1 MIRRMFALIAMT
13 AAPLPAAAQGVS
25 LQVGRLFDDGG
36 WTAYSLSW
44 TRTLLGPVGM
54 QMGGSWLQGPRSS
67 ERLFGGMV
75 DASLFRGGRPGAY
88 VIGGVA
94 AGLGTGA
101 AESWWRSWSAGAG
114 YELIPLPYLS
124 IGVEGRYREMMPAR
138 RSGAELAFRIGTS
151 FGSARTPR
159 LLTES
164 DSAALPRP
172 AVDVSSLPDSGRSGD
187 ALPAPVA
194 EAKADSSLPAVADD
208 PSATAPVR
216 LATAATLRGRAIV
229 RGDAAALVRE
239 VIRIAEGE
247 IGRRYQLGGRG
258 EAGDGFDCSG
268 LIQYAY
274 ARLGITLPR
283 RSLDQATQ
291 GSRIEKRA
299 LLLRAGD
306 ILTFS
311 SSGGR
316 VTHVGLYMGDGR
328 FIHSASKGV
337 QVSRLTEDDPYGR
350 WWHRRWVGV
359 RRIVA
364 SDA

>member
-1 MIRRMFALIAMT
+1 MRRRIVAVLAAVA

-44 TRTLLGPVGM
+44 TRSLLGPLGL
-54 QMGGSWLQGPRSS
+54 QMGGAWLQGPSSS
-67 ERLFGGMV
+67 ERLFGATI

-88 VIGGVA
+88 AVGGIGGGF
-94 AGLGTGA
+94 GLGA

-114 YELIPLPYLS
+114 YELLPLPFLS
-124 IGVEGRYREMMPAR
+124 IGVEARYREMLPAHR
-138 RSGAELAFRIGTS
+138 AGAELAFRIGTS
-151 FGSARTPR
+151 FGSARVPAAVAVGDTAPVV
-159 LLTES
+159 
-164 DSAALPRP
+164 APPPALPRAVAPP
-172 AVDVSSLPDSGRSGD
+172 ADTLADTSP
-187 ALPAPVA
+187 PAPSPLMADPPPVA
-194 EAKADSSLPAVADD
+194 
-208 PSATAPVR
+208 
-216 LATAATLRGRAIV
+216 LATAATVRGRAIV
-229 RGDAAALVRE
+229 REDADAIVRE

-283 RSLDQATQ
+283 RSVAQAAQ
-291 GSRIEKRA
+291 GIRIEKRETQ
-299 LLLRAGD
+299 LRAGD

-311 SSGGR
+311 STGGQ

-328 FIHSASKGV
+328 FIHSASRGV
-337 QVSRLTEDDPYGR
+337 QVSRLTQDDPYGR
-350 WWHRRWVGV
+350 WWYRRWVGV
-359 RRIVA
+359 RRVVA
-364 SDA
+364 SES

>member
-1 MIRRMFALIAMT
+1 MRKLGALLLAM
-13 AAPLPAAAQGVS
+13 AAGPVPAAAQGVS

-44 TRTLLGPVGM
+44 TRTLLGPIGL

-67 ERLFGGMV
+67 ERLFGGML

-88 VIGGVA
+88 VVGGLG
-94 AGLGTGA
+94 AGFGTGA

-114 YELIPLPYLS
+114 YELLPLPYLS
-124 IGVEGRYREMMPAR
+124 VGFEGRYREMLPAR
-138 RSGAELAFRIGTS
+138 RAGAELAFRIGTT
-151 FGSARTPR
+151 FGSPRTRSVLTVADTAAPSGPSAEGPR
-159 LLTES
+159 PRDSVPGVPDAAPPVTTAATES
-164 DSAALPRP
+164 TA
-172 AVDVSSLPDSGRSGD
+172 AVD
-187 ALPAPVA
+187 
-194 EAKADSSLPAVADD
+194 
-208 PSATAPVR
+208 PSPVR
-216 LATAATLRGRAIV
+216 LATAATLRGRSIV
-229 RGDAAALVRE
+229 RDDADAVVQD

-283 RSLDQATQ
+283 RSVDQATQ
-291 GSRIEKRA
+291 GARVEKRA
-299 LLLRAGD
+299 SQLRAGD

-337 QVSRLTEDDPYGR
+337 QVSLLTQDDPYGR
-350 WWHRRWVGV
+350 WWYRRWVGV
-359 RRIVA
+359 RRIVESEA
-364 SDA
+364 

>member
-1 MIRRMFALIAMT
+1 MKRRLVLLLAAII
-13 AAPLPAAAQGVS
+13 AAPRPAAGQGVS

-36 WTAYSLSW
+36 WTAYSISW
-44 TRTLLGPVGM
+44 TRTVLGPLGM

-67 ERLFGGMV
+67 ERLFGATV
-75 DASLFRGGRPGAY
+75 DASLFRGGRSGAY
-88 VIGGVA
+88 AVGGVG
-94 AGLGTGA
+94 AGFGTGT

-114 YELIPLPYLS
+114 YELLPLPFLS
-124 IGVEGRYREMMPAR
+124 IGVEGRYRAMAR

-151 FGSARTPR
+151 FGGVRAPTGIAA
-159 LLTES
+159 S
-164 DSAALPRP
+164 DSSLLRGAAVAPRTGP
-172 AVDVSSLPDSGRSGD
+172 AVGADTVSASASLPD
-187 ALPAPVA
+187 AVVTPASEAPPSESVA
-194 EAKADSSLPAVADD
+194 P
-208 PSATAPVR
+208 R
-216 LATAATLRGRAIV
+216 LATAATFRGRAVV
-229 RGDAAALVRE
+229 RDDADAMVHE

-291 GSRIEKRA
+291 GIRIEKRESQ
-299 LLLRAGD
+299 LRAGD

-328 FIHSASKGV
+328 FIHSASRGV
-337 QVSRLTEDDPYGR
+337 QVSRLSQEDPYGR
-350 WWHRRWVGV
+350 WWYRRWVGV
-359 RRIVA
+359 RRVVSSEA
-364 SDA
+364 